1 MLVCHFFCPERLFG
15 SFDGQESEGDPEMGA
30 TQNEK
35 PDPQRVA
42 ILRSLPLEVKEQIT
56 GEEADAFMYNR
67 ELPES
72 LLEKLKEYLVE
83 DES

>member
-1 MLVCHFFCPERLFG
+1 MT
-15 SFDGQESEGDPEMGA
+15 DTAKQ
-30 TQNEK
+30 K

-56 GEEADAFMYNR
+56 GDEAEAFMYNQ

-72 LLEKLKEYLVE
+72 LLEKLKDYLVD
-83 DES
+83 DEL